1 MLIVFAVSS
10 CAIRIHSLQG
20 KYDKR
25 LERLQKERDK
35 LSRLTDPVSR
45 TKTGITI
52 SDILLSLASD
62 AVKTGEPEVL
72 GKRLNEYV
80 DAIRDARQ
88 SMLNTGRDAHK
99 KPKGFKDLEIALRRQ
114 IRLLEDLAR
123 SVAFDNR
130 DPVER
135 ARQEASDIRED
146 MLKALF
152 GEQNAP
158 SRKS

>member
-1 MLIVFAVSS
+1 
-10 CAIRIHSLQG
+10 
-20 KYDKR
+20 
-25 LERLQKERDK
+25 
-35 LSRLTDPVSR
+35 
-45 TKTGITI
+45 
-52 SDILLSLASD
+52 
-62 AVKTGEPEVL
+62 
-72 GKRLNEYV
+72 
-80 DAIRDARQ
+80 
-88 SMLNTGRDAHK
+88 MLNTGRDAHK